1 MRVVSLVPSLT
12 ETLLEAGADVVGRTR
27 FCVHP
32 KDKVQHIPRVGG
44 TKDWNLE
51 KIRSLRPDLLVL
63 DREENPKF
71 MSEGHEIPWV
81 ATHVRS
87 LSDMPETL
95 ALLNKALQLPSLL
108 DLRERW
114 ERVMMGPQAPS
125 SLEPSWDSFPG
136 LLDWIQKPADEV
148 REIVYM
154 IWKDPWM
161 GISSDTFI
169 GSVLAHLGYKAY
181 LKTYPVK
188 YPELKLES
196 FDPKTTLFLFS
207 SEPYPFSRKLALLR
221 ELNVPSALV
230 NGEFFSWFGVRSLRF
245 LEECKKYR
253 S

>member
-27 FCVHP
+27 FCIHP

-71 MSEGHEIPWV
+71 MSEEHEIPWV

-87 LSDMPETL
+87 LTDMPETL
-95 ALLNKALQLPSLL
+95 TRLNEVLQLPLLL

-114 ERVMMGPQAPS
+114 ERVIKNPRPS
-125 SLEPSWDSFPG
+125 SLDSPWDSLPG
-136 LLDWIQKPADEV
+136 VLEWIQKPEGAV
-148 REIVYM
+148 REIVYL
-154 IWKDPWM
+154 IWRDPWM
-161 GISSDTFI
+161 GVSSDTFI
-169 GSVLAHLGYKAY
+169 GSMLAHLGYGAY
-181 LKTYPVK
+181 LKAYPVK
-188 YPELKLES
+188 YPELKWED
-196 FDPKTTLFLFS
+196 FDPKATLFLFS
-207 SEPYPFSRKLALLR
+207 SEPYPFGKKMTLLR

-230 NGEFFSWFGVRSLRF
+230 DGEVFSWFGVRSLHF
-245 LEECKKYR
+245 LEQGKKYKA
-253 S
+253 